1 MVHRALLGSLERF
14 FGVLIEHYAGAF
26 PFWLAPVQVLL
37 LPISERH
44 ADQAKVLCDR
54 LSEAGFRAK
63 LDARNEKINLK
74 IRRAQLDKVPFMV
87 ILGDKEVASGMLA
100 VRNRFDGDMGTFSFE
115 KFTELIQ
122 HLKSTRAVRP

>member
-1 MVHRALLGSLERF
+1 M
-14 FGVLIEHYAGAF
+14 
-26 PFWLAPVQVLL
+26 
-37 LPISERH
+37 
-44 ADQAKVLCDR
+44 LCDR